1 MNQSFIFVRGW
12 AGFPTGGYKK
22 RQNTPNVFAF
32 KALQSGGPV
41 TLLRH
46 GRRSMKLQNFLFKR
60 FHLLACRIQSRHE
73 AAEPLF
79 IVGLQVVLRMQTYT
93 KQCQH
98 IRSENFDVSF
108 NFEIHISK

>member
-1 MNQSFIFVRGW
+1 
-12 AGFPTGGYKK
+12 
-22 RQNTPNVFAF
+22 
-32 KALQSGGPV
+32 
-41 TLLRH
+41 
-46 GRRSMKLQNFLFKR
+46 MKLQNFWFKR
-60 FHLLACRIQSRHE
+60 FRLPACWIQSQYE
-73 AAEPLF
+73 AAAPLF